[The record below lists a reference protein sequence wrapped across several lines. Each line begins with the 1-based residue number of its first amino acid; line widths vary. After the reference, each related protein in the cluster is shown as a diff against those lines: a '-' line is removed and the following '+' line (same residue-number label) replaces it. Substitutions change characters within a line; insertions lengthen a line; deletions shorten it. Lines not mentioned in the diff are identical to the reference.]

1 MAEEHAETRIPRTH
15 LGRMVAEGKITSIRE
30 IFDQGHKIQE
40 PGIIDMLVPDIQQE
54 VLNIS
59 LVQKQTDAGE
69 KSRFKSLVV
78 VGNSDGYIG
87 LGMGK
92 DKQVRSAIQ
101 KGILDA
107 KINVTPIRRGCGSWE
122 CNCGETHSLPF
133 KVTGKCGSVT
143 VELQP
148 APRGLGIVAGDAA
161 KTIITLAGVKDC
173 WTRSRGSTRTI
184 PSFAYATYNAL
195 LNTYRIVTPR
205 DWIG

>member
-1 MAEEHAETRIPRTH
+1 MAEKRAETWSPRTH

-30 IFDQGHKIQE
+30 VFNQGYKIQE
-40 PGIIDMLVPDIQQE
+40 SEIIDMLVPDMRQE
-54 VLNIS
+54 VLNIN

-107 KINVTPIRRGCGSWE
+107 KINVIPIRRGCGSWE
-122 CNCGETHSLPF
+122 CNCGETHSLGF

-143 VELQP
+143 IELQP
-148 APRGLGIVAGDAA
+148 APRGLGIVAGDVA
-161 KTIITLAGVKDC
+161 KTIIKLAGVKDC
-173 WTRSRGSTRTI
+173 WTRSLGSTRTI
-184 PSFAYATYNAL
+184 PSFAYATYHAL
-195 LNTYRIVTPR
+195 LNTYRMVTPQ

>member
-1 MAEEHAETRIPRTH
+1 
-15 LGRMVAEGKITSIRE
+15 
-30 IFDQGHKIQE
+30 
-40 PGIIDMLVPDIQQE
+40 MLVPDIQQE

-92 DKQVRSAIQ
+92 AKQVRSAIQ

>member
-1 MAEEHAETRIPRTH
+1 MAKEHAETWIPRTH
-15 LGRMVAEGKITSIRE
+15 LGRIVAEGKITSIRE
-30 IFDQGHKIQE
+30 IFDQGYKIQE
-40 PGIIDMLVPDIQQE
+40 PEIIDMLLPDIQQE
-54 VLNIS
+54 VLNIN

-78 VGNSDGYIG
+78 VGNSDGYFG

-92 DKQVRSAIQ
+92 AKQVRSAIE

-148 APRGLGIVAGDAA
+148 APRGLGIVAGDVA
-161 KTIITLAGVKDC
+161 KTIITLAGIKDC